1 MMVMTMNLSSSSM
14 MPLVSLFFYLLKILM
29 IFNQKIEFVLQ
40 NWFRVTQTGPCGVPL
55 GGQNRVVRLKKCPD
69 LSTYYGSVR
78 LEVEVG
84 GLMPVRPK
92 LWPFNF
98 AQCQKSRP
106 ITKEKHKISKNNLFR
121 DNLKF
126 KITQY

>member
-1 MMVMTMNLSSSSM
+1 MVMTMNLSSSSM

-40 NWFRVTQTGPCGVPL
+40 NWFRVTQMGPCGVPL
-55 GGQNRVVRLKKCPD
+55 GSQNRVVRLKKCPD

-84 GLMPVRPK
+84 GLMPVRPN

-98 AQCQKSRP
+98 AQC
-106 ITKEKHKISKNNLFR
+106 
-121 DNLKF
+121 
-126 KITQY
+126 